1 MQEITDAH
9 EAIPE
14 SSTVRI
20 RADVLNP
27 LVEQTQRIPTPVVT
41 SHEPQR
47 SEFDNRTRKVWHSR
61 LGAWLRQCIFMAPQ
75 SCVDRALDRKGKAA
89 FLATLAANERELREA
104 REVGERM
111 VAAASTDARESYV
124 ATAQHCNTSH
134 AFVLQRLTRDAKRLG
149 KVVGEKLRNGTLKHD
164 ESTLVD
170 ESSFDDRD
178 FLNFMGFPDETT
190 EYGG

>member
-1 MQEITDAH
+1 MNEITSAH

-20 RADVLNP
+20 RADVLKP
-27 LVEQTQRIPTPVVT
+27 LVEQTQRIPTPAVT
-41 SHEPQR
+41 THEPQR
-47 SEFDNRTRKVWHSR
+47 SEFDNRTRQVWHSR
-61 LGAWLRQCIFMAPQ
+61 LGAWLREHLPMASQ
-75 SCVDRALDRKGKAA
+75 SCLDRALDRKGKAA
-89 FLATLAANERELREA
+89 FLGTLEANERELRKA

-111 VAAASTDARESYV
+111 VAAASNGARESYA

-134 AFVLQRLTRDAKRLG
+134 AFVLQRLTRDAQRLG
-149 KVVGEKLRNGTLKHD
+149 KVVGQKLRDGTLKHNEESLID
-164 ESTLVD
+164 ESW
-170 ESSFDDRD
+170 FDDNQ